1 MGAKTWIE
9 NLLTEIFMKRL
20 ISIYTEHKNS
30 VQFYLRTTM
39 ENFHPTS
46 LALKDMRRFF
56 EFEKAAEVIYA
67 VNATFIQSTPSFGRN
82 YCDEDRDGTDKSFY
96 FKWVSFAEESI
107 HISNPYLHHV
117 TGLPTLTAVKRDQD
131 RYIVVDFDML
141 KLLEE
146 LRLVE
151 HNSGFEKI
159 NTLVMGSGGI
169 LLGLVSIFLILY
181 GAYIFFS
188 MLFSPHTG
196 EIVMHEIF
204 TSIISITIGL
214 AIYDLAKTLIENE
227 VLFKT
232 FNYGNDLQSKTLSKF
247 LTSIIIAL
255 SIESLMA
262 VFKIVLDDYS
272 KLINAF
278 YLIIGVTLLIVG
290 TGIYNQLS
298 RQVK

>member
-1 MGAKTWIE
+1 
-9 NLLTEIFMKRL
+9 MKRI
-20 ISIYTEHKNS
+20 ISIYSEHKNS
-30 VQFYLRTTM
+30 VQFYLRTAIK
-39 ENFHPTS
+39 NFHPPS
-46 LALKDMRRFF
+46 IDSKDMRRFF

-67 VNATFIQSTPSFGRN
+67 VNDTFIQSTPSFGRN
-82 YCDEDRDGTDKSFY
+82 YIDEDRNGTDKSFY
-96 FKWVSFAEESI
+96 FKWISFTEEPI

-117 TGLPTLTAVKRDQD
+117 TGLPTLTAVKQD
-131 RYIVVDFDML
+131 NDHYIIADFDML

-146 LRLVE
+146 LRLIE
-151 HNSGFEKI
+151 HNSAFEKV
-159 NTLVMGSGGI
+159 NRLVMGSSGL
-169 LLGLVSIFLILY
+169 LLGIVSIFLIFY
-181 GAYIFFS
+181 GAYIFYG
-188 MLFSPHTG
+188 MLISPVSK
-196 EIVMHEIF
+196 EVVMHEIF

-290 TGIYNQLS
+290 TGIYNRLS
-298 RQVK
+298 AQVK

>member
-1 MGAKTWIE
+1 
-9 NLLTEIFMKRL
+9 MKRI

-30 VQFYLRTTM
+30 VQFYLRMTM
-39 ENFHPTS
+39 EKFHPLS
-46 LALKDMRRFF
+46 LGSQDMRRFF
-56 EFEKAAEVIYA
+56 ESEKAAEVIYA
-67 VNATFIQSTPSFGRN
+67 VNETFVQSSPSFGRN
-82 YCDEDRDGTDKSFY
+82 YIDEDRHGADKSFY
-96 FKWVSFAEESI
+96 FKWVSFTEEAI
-107 HISNPYLHHV
+107 HISNPYLHHI
-117 TGLPTLTAVKRDQD
+117 TGLPTLTAVKQENG
-131 RYIVVDFDML
+131 RYIVADFDML

-146 LRLVE
+146 LRLIE
-151 HNSGFEKI
+151 HNSAFEKI
-159 NTLVMGSGGI
+159 NRLVMGSGGL
-169 LLGLVSIFLILY
+169 LLGIVSVFLIFY
-181 GAYIFFS
+181 GAYIFYRMLISPFS
-188 MLFSPHTG
+188 G
-196 EIVMHEIF
+196 EVVMHEIF

-278 YLIIGVTLLIVG
+278 YLIIGVTLLIIG
-290 TGIYNQLS
+290 TGIYNQFS
-298 RQVK
+298 RQSK

>member
-1 MGAKTWIE
+1 
-9 NLLTEIFMKRL
+9 MKRI

-30 VQFYLRTTM
+30 VQHYLRTTM
-39 ENFHPTS
+39 ENFHPLS
-46 LALKDMRRFF
+46 NDSKDMRRFF
-56 EFEKAAEVIYA
+56 ESEKSAEVVYA
-67 VNATFIQSTPSFGRN
+67 VNDQFIQFTPGYGRN
-82 YCDEDRDGTDKSFY
+82 YIDEDRNGTDKSFY
-96 FKWVSFAEESI
+96 FKWVSFSEEPI
-107 HISNPYLHHV
+107 HISNPYLHHI
-117 TGLPTLTAVKRDQD
+117 TGLPTLTAVKWENNCF
-131 RYIVVDFDML
+131 IVADFDML

-146 LRLVE
+146 LRLIE
-151 HNSGFEKI
+151 HNSAYEQI
-159 NTLVMGSGGI
+159 NRFVMGSGGL
-169 LLGLVSIFLILY
+169 LLGIVSVFLIFY
-181 GAYIFFS
+181 GAYIFYE
-188 MLFSPHTG
+188 MLVSPYSG
-196 EIVMHEIF
+196 EAVMHQIF

-232 FNYGNDLQSKTLSKF
+232 FNYGNDLQNKALSKF

-290 TGIYNQLS
+290 TGIYNYLS
-298 RQVK
+298 HQEK

>member
-1 MGAKTWIE
+1 
-9 NLLTEIFMKRL
+9 MKRI

-30 VQFYLRTTM
+30 VQFYVRGAM
-39 ENFHPTS
+39 ENFQPIS
-46 LALKDMRRFF
+46 PSAKDLHRFF
-56 EFEKAAEVIYA
+56 EFEKAAEVIYC
-67 VNATFIQSTPSFGRN
+67 VNSNFVQYTPSVGRKHT
-82 YCDEDRDGTDKSFY
+82 YDEREGTDKSFY
-96 FKWVSFAEESI
+96 FKWVSFKEESI
-107 HISNPYLHHV
+107 HISNPYLHHI
-117 TGLPTLTAVKRDQD
+117 TGLPTLTAVKQTHDE
-131 RYIVVDFDML
+131 YVVVDFDML

-146 LRLVE
+146 LRLIE
-151 HNSGFEKI
+151 HNSAFEKV
-159 NTLVMGSGGI
+159 NTYIMAGGGI

-181 GAYIFFS
+181 GGYIFFA
-188 MLFSPHTG
+188 MLIDNTTTKD
-196 EIVMHEIF
+196 VMHEIF

-214 AIYDLAKTLIENE
+214 AIYDLAKTIIEND

-278 YLIIGVTLLIVG
+278 YLVLGVTLLIVG
-290 TGIYNQLS
+290 TAVFNMLS
-298 RQVK
+298 QREK

>member
-1 MGAKTWIE
+1 
-9 NLLTEIFMKRL
+9 MKR
-20 ISIYTEHKNS
+20 IINIYTEHKNS
-30 VQFYLRTTM
+30 VQFYLRSTM
-39 ENFHPTS
+39 ESFHPLS
-46 LALKDMRRFF
+46 NDAQDMRRFF
-56 EFEKAAEVIYA
+56 ESEKSAEVIYA
-67 VNATFIQSTPSFGRN
+67 VNETYTQFTPSYGRN
-82 YCDEDRDGTDKSFY
+82 YIDENRNGTDKSFY
-96 FKWVSFAEESI
+96 FKWVSFSEEAI

-117 TGLPTLTAVKRDQD
+117 TGLPTLTAVKMENK
-131 RYIVVDFDML
+131 RYIVADFDML

-146 LRLVE
+146 LRLIE
-151 HNSGFEKI
+151 HNSAYEQI
-159 NTLVMGSGGI
+159 NRFVMGSGGL
-169 LLGLVSIFLILY
+169 LLGIVSVFLIFY
-181 GAYIFFS
+181 GAYIFFQ
-188 MLFSPHTG
+188 MLLSPYSG
-196 EIVMHEIF
+196 EAVMHQIF

-232 FNYGNDLQSKTLSKF
+232 FNYGNDLQNKALTKF

-290 TGIYNQLS
+290 TGIYNRLS
-298 RQVK
+298 NQTK

>member
-1 MGAKTWIE
+1 
-9 NLLTEIFMKRL
+9 MKR
-20 ISIYTEHKNS
+20 IINIYTEHKNS
-30 VQFYLRTTM
+30 IQFYLNTTM
-39 ENFHPTS
+39 EKFHPISTEP
-46 LALKDMRRFF
+46 KDMRRFF
-56 EFEKAAEVIYA
+56 ESEKSAEVIYS
-67 VNATFIQSTPSFGRN
+67 VNHNLVQCSPSIGRN
-82 YCDEDRDGTDKSFY
+82 YIDETRNGTDKSFY
-96 FKWVSFAEESI
+96 FKWVSFTEEPI

-117 TGLPTLTAVKRDQD
+117 TGLPTVTAVKQD
-131 RYIVVDFDML
+131 ENGFLVADFDLL

-146 LRLVE
+146 LRLIE
-151 HNSGFEKI
+151 HNSAFEHV
-159 NTLVMGSGGI
+159 NRFVMGSGGL
-169 LLGLVSIFLILY
+169 LLGIVSVFLIFY
-181 GAYIFFS
+181 GAYIFFN
-188 MLFSPHTG
+188 MLIMPFSG
-196 EIVMHEIF
+196 EVVMHEIF

-232 FNYGNDLQSKTLSKF
+232 FNYGNDLQNKTLSKF

-290 TGIYNQLS
+290 TGLYNQLS
-298 RQVK
+298 RQ

>member
-1 MGAKTWIE
+1 
-9 NLLTEIFMKRL
+9 MKR
-20 ISIYTEHKNS
+20 IITIYNQHKNS
-30 VQFYLRTTM
+30 IQFYLRKTM
-39 ENFHPTS
+39 ENFRPS
-46 LALKDMRRFF
+46 SSDSKDIRRVF
-56 EFEKAAEVIYA
+56 ESEKSAEVIYV
-67 VNATFIQSTPSFGRN
+67 VNASFIQSTPSFGRN
-82 YCDEDRDGTDKSFY
+82 YIDEDRDGTDKSFY
-96 FKWVSFAEESI
+96 FKWVSFTDESI

-117 TGLPTLTAVKRDQD
+117 TGLPTLTAVKQDND
-131 RYIVVDFDML
+131 RYLVADFDML

-146 LRLVE
+146 LRLIE
-151 HNSGFEKI
+151 HNSAFEKV
-159 NTLVMGSGGI
+159 NGFVMGIGGL
-169 LLGLVSIFLILY
+169 LLGIVSIFLILY

-188 MLFSPHTG
+188 MLISPHSG
-196 EIVMHEIF
+196 EIIMHEIF

-232 FNYGNDLQSKTLSKF
+232 FNYGNDLQNKTLSKF

-298 RQVK
+298 AKAK

>member
-1 MGAKTWIE
+1 
-9 NLLTEIFMKRL
+9 MKRI

-30 VQFYLRTTM
+30 VQYYLRTTM
-39 ENFHPTS
+39 ESFHPLS
-46 LALKDMRRFF
+46 NDPKDMRRFF
-56 EFEKAAEVIYA
+56 ESEKAAEVIYS
-67 VNATFIQSTPSFGRN
+67 VNDTFIQYTPSFGRN
-82 YCDEDRDGTDKSFY
+82 YIDENRNGTDKSFY
-96 FKWVSFAEESI
+96 FKWVSFTEEAI

-117 TGLPTLTAVKRDQD
+117 TGLPTLTAVKWEKNH
-131 RYIVVDFDML
+131 YLVADFDML

-146 LRLVE
+146 LRLIE
-151 HNSGFEKI
+151 HNSAYEQI
-159 NTLVMGSGGI
+159 NRFVMGVGGL
-169 LLGLVSIFLILY
+169 LLGLVSVFLIFY
-181 GAYIFFS
+181 GAYIFFQ
-188 MLFSPHTG
+188 MLISPYSG
-196 EIVMHEIF
+196 EMVMHEIF

-214 AIYDLAKTLIENE
+214 AIYDLAKTLLENE

-232 FNYGNDLQSKTLSKF
+232 FNYGNDLQNKTLSKF

-290 TGIYNQLS
+290 TGIYNYLS
-298 RQVK
+298 QQKK

>member
-1 MGAKTWIE
+1 
-9 NLLTEIFMKRL
+9 MKRI

-30 VQFYLRTTM
+30 VQFYLRTAIA
-39 ENFHPTS
+39 NFHPPTND
-46 LALKDMRRFF
+46 AKDMRRFF
-56 EFEKAAEVIYA
+56 ESERSSEVIYS
-67 VNATFIQSTPSFGRN
+67 VDNTFTQSSPDFGRN
-82 YCDEDRDGTDKSFY
+82 YIDEDRNGADKSFY
-96 FKWVSFAEESI
+96 FKWVSFVEEPI
-107 HISNPYLHHV
+107 HISNPYLHHI
-117 TGLPTLTAVKRDQD
+117 TGLPTLTAVKQEND
-131 RYIVVDFDML
+131 RYIVADFDML

-146 LRLVE
+146 LRLIE
-151 HNSGFEKI
+151 HNSAFEKI
-159 NTLVMGSGGI
+159 NRFVMGCGGL
-169 LLGLVSIFLILY
+169 LLGLVSVFLIFY
-181 GAYIFFS
+181 GAYIFLNMLTSS
-188 MLFSPHTG
+188 MSKEL
-196 EIVMHEIF
+196 VMHEIF

-232 FNYGNDLQSKTLSKF
+232 FNYGNDLQNKTLSKF

-272 KLINAF
+272 QLINAF

-298 RQVK
+298 RQKK